1 MEESI
6 AEGGDGILD
15 GDKKVYISK
24 GELNVIV

>member
-15 GDKKVYISK
+15 EDKRVYISK